1 MRASKVRQ
9 SATSEIFDVPRSPHF
24 RGLFCTKRKKFSQE
38 QTGWLTWQ
46 DSNRRMAKSKKAFDP
61 SEEFSTI

>member
-1 MRASKVRQ
+1 VRE
-9 SATSEIFDVPRSPHF
+9 AEGALKDRP
-24 RGLFCTKRKKFSQE
+24 GLV
-38 QTGWLTWQ
+38 LTWQ